1 MKHPL
6 ALLSACI
13 LLAAA
18 LTYVIPAG
26 QFERRED
33 PRIGRTV
40 VVAGSYHRVPPSP
53 VNPFQ
58 ALAAVPKG
66 IIDAADVLAMT
77 FMAGAA
83 LSVVDKTGALRGGVG
98 WLTGRL
104 RRRETLVIPI
114 TCAIFGFAG
123 AAEGMWEEL
132 VALTPVLVVMT
143 RSVGFDRITAVS
155 IGLGA
160 AGIGSTFSPMN
171 PFGVGIAQRFAELPL
186 LSGWAYRTAVLV
198 PALALWAWATLRH
211 ARQTRTAPDTT
222 AAMPADA
229 LTRRHAIVL
238 AATVTAFAVFVY
250 GIVRFGWG
258 FEEMSAVFLL
268 LGIGAGIIGG
278 LSLLGTFEALS
289 EGFATMTFAAIV
301 IGVARGVF
309 VVLDEGKI
317 VDTIINA
324 LVTPLAQLPVTLYA
338 MGITV
343 VQTLLAVPVP
353 SSSGRVTLTLP
364 ILVPVSD
371 LLGLSR
377 QVTVT
382 ATQFGPGVVNQFLPT
397 DGALMAV
404 LAVAG
409 VRFEHWLRFCLP
421 ICALLFVYGLAAV
434 GLAAALNLQ

>member
-1 MKHPL
+1 MRHPL
-6 ALLSACI
+6 ALLAACI
-13 LLAAA
+13 LVAAA

-33 PRIGRTV
+33 PKIERTV
-40 VVAGSYHRVPPSP
+40 VVAGSYHRVEASP
-53 VNPFQ
+53 VNPFR
-58 ALAAVPKG
+58 ALVAVPKG
-66 IIDAADVLAMT
+66 IINAADVLALV

-98 WLTGRL
+98 WLSARL
-104 RRRETLVIPI
+104 GHRETLIIPI
-114 TCAIFGFAG
+114 ACVVFAFGG
-123 AAEGMWEEL
+123 ASEGMWEEF
-132 VALTPVLVVMT
+132 VALTPILLVLA
-143 RSVGFDRITAVS
+143 RGVGFDGLTAVAM
-155 IGLGA
+155 GMGA

-186 LSGWAYRTAVLV
+186 LSGWEFRLAVLV
-198 PALALWAWATLRH
+198 PAVAMWTWATVRH
-211 ARQTRTAPDTT
+211 ARRTRTAPDLSATAPAEAFTT
-222 AAMPADA
+222 
-229 LTRRHAIVL
+229 RHRMVL
-238 AATVTAFAVFVY
+238 VATVAAFATFIY
-250 GIVRFGWG
+250 GILQFGWG
-258 FEEMSAVFLL
+258 FEEMAAVFLL
-268 LGIGAGIIGG
+268 LGIVAGVIGG
-278 LSLLGTFEALS
+278 LSVAATFQALA
-289 EGFATMTFAAIV
+289 EGFATMSFAAIL

-343 VQTLLAVPVP
+343 VQTILTVPVP
-353 SSSGRVTLTLP
+353 SSSGRVTLTMP
-364 ILVPVSD
+364 ILVPLSD

-382 ATQFGPGVVNQFLPT
+382 ATQFGPGVLGQFLPT

-409 VRFEHWLRFCLP
+409 VKFEQWLKFCLP

-434 GLAAALNLQ
+434 ALAAALNLP